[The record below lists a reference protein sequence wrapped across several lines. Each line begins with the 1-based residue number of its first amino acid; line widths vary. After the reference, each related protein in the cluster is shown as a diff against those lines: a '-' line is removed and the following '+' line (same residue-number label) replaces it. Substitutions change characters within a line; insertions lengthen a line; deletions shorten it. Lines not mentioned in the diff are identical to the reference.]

1 MISDFESLYMIRK
14 GCNDSLMNLM
24 NRFDSLFWKTSFQQ
38 YYLSRP
44 EGIEIED
51 LLQEARLGFL
61 EAIYTFQER
70 KKVGL
75 AHYIKVCVESRVKTR
90 IRKCS
95 SMAYRLIDTNFSL
108 DMFISEDQ
116 SLALIDVVQDKY
128 RFRNPQYVALLE
140 ESRQVL
146 QLVLNDLKPIEQEV
160 YEMWAE
166 GYTYREIA
174 NKLEIG
180 EKQVD
185 NTIQKIKRLILGQ
198 KPMS

>member
-1 MISDFESLYMIRK
+1 
-14 GCNDSLMNLM
+14 
-24 NRFDSLFWKTSFQQ
+24 
-38 YYLSRP
+38 
-44 EGIEIED
+44 
-51 LLQEARLGFL
+51 
-61 EAIYTFQER
+61 
-70 KKVGL
+70 
-75 AHYIKVCVESRVKTR
+75 
-90 IRKCS
+90 
-95 SMAYRLIDTNFSL
+95 
-108 DMFISEDQ
+108 MFISEDQ
-116 SLALIDVVQDKY
+116 SLALIDVVKDKY

-160 YEMWAE
+160 YEMWVE